1 MVFDYIYDIFE
12 KIVKD
17 ELKGKNVSNEDIH
30 DVVLKEMA
38 KALSVAVYRNGMI
51 ENVHAGEGFGTKDF
65 NGIPDSCMKEINIDV
80 CNKCYT
86 MLKLLLSDD
95 RLNVQ
100 RAAKVL
106 FLAHSSASDWNEPL
120 LDEKIYLERSL
131 LD

>member
-30 DVVLKEMA
+30 DMVLKEMA

-65 NGIPDSCMKEINIDV
+65 NGIVNFLPHMRKWEE
-80 CNKCYT
+80 
-86 MLKLLLSDD
+86 
-95 RLNVQ
+95 
-100 RAAKVL
+100 AKMV
-106 FLAHSSASDWNEPL
+106 
-120 LDEKIYLERSL
+120 
-131 LD
+131 

>member
-1 MVFDYIYDIFE
+1 
-12 KIVKD
+12 
-17 ELKGKNVSNEDIH
+17 
-30 DVVLKEMA
+30 
-38 KALSVAVYRNGMI
+38 
-51 ENVHAGEGFGTKDF
+51 
-65 NGIPDSCMKEINIDV
+65 MKEINIDV

-106 FLAHSSASDWNEPL
+106 VLAYSSASDWNEPL